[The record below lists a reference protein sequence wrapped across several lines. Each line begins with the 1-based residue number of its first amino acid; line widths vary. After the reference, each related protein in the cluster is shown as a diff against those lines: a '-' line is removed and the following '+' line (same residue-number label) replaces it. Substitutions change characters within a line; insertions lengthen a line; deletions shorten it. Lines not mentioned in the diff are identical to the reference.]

1 MKLCIPV
8 EADLG
13 LESPVCAHFG
23 SAPYFAIVEVERRE
37 VRTLPNTNAH
47 HQHGGCA
54 PLAALAGERVDGW
67 VVGGSGMG
75 ALRKLEASS
84 ARVWRASPGTV
95 STTLAAFRDGRLQPM
110 DASAA
115 CAGHEHGHGHRA

>member
-8 EADLG
+8 EADHG

-23 SAPYFAIVEVERRE
+23 SAPYFMIVESESGACRAITNR
-37 VRTLPNTNAH
+37 NAH

-67 VVGGSGMG
+67 IVGGIGMG
-75 ALRKLEASS
+75 ALRKLEAAKVS
-84 ARVWRASPGTV
+84 VYRAEHTTV
-95 STTLAAFRDGRLQPM
+95 SATLAAFAAGRLRPM
-110 DASAA
+110 DPAAA
-115 CAGHEHGHGHRA
+115 CAGHGQESA

>member
-23 SAPYFAIVEVERRE
+23 SAPYFMIVEVESGAHRAIENR
-37 VRTLPNTNAH
+37 NAH
-47 HQHGGCA
+47 HQHGACA

-67 VVGGSGMG
+67 IVGGIGMG
-75 ALRKLEASS
+75 ALRKLEAAD
-84 ARVWRASPGTV
+84 ARVFRAEQATV
-95 STTLAAFRDGRLQPM
+95 AATLAAYAAGALRPM
-110 DASAA
+110 DRAAA
-115 CAGHEHGHGHRA
+115 CAGHGHEHA